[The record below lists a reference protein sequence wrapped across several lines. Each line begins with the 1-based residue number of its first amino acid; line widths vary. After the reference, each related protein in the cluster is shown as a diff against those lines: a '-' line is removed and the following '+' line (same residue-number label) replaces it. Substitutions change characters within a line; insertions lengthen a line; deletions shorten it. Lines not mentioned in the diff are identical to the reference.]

1 MSDSSPTTAE
11 LDNTQLQQA
20 KDTAAWLIEAAKRQ
34 GADAAEV
41 GVSLSQGYSVNV
53 RQGEVETV
61 EFHRDRG
68 VSVTVYKGQRK
79 GHASSS
85 DDNRDSL
92 RATLAAATAIAGY
105 TEEDRYAGL
114 APAADLAKEVTDL
127 DL

>member
-20 KDTAAWLIEAAKRQ
+20 KDTAAWLIEEAKRQ

-85 DDNRDSL
+85 EIG
-92 RATLAAATAIAGY
+92 RASCR
-105 TEEDRYAGL
+105 ER
-114 APAADLAKEVTDL
+114 V
-127 DL
+127 